1 MESTTSPPPPGSG
14 ITATLARTTR
24 PWANLSPDLLLDIS
38 SRLDEE
44 AADFT
49 RFHAVCTPWR
59 DVLSRATIRPAF
71 SPWLLALCS
80 GRITRSTVDFGC
92 VSSFEEAGRG
102 RGRGNVLLPEPPD
115 TCSTD
120 GGDMNWVASADG
132 TAAWLLI
139 ASPEPR
145 LLHLLTGAITPLIAF
160 PEDDEIKVP
169 MENARGIVYGDGT
182 VFLYRFSY
190 EESTPK
196 FTAAILRP
204 AATSWTV
211 MKKILEVPTGPRSD
225 SRAAYH
231 DGKVIVCVGDFWSV
245 LTRGDFGGLAGLQ
258 SRWNKQRNYS
268 DECHYVLESRGEL
281 LWASVRLEPD
291 WYDAGVDLTSA
302 LSVTVHELERGA
314 GGAMR
319 WAVRDGWS
327 LADRILFLGSPASF
341 AVDAHKLGMRGGR
354 AYFVFGSCVYR
365 YGLVVGENELVRQL
379 PLKWGTGGEGRVW
392 ISWRQPTIA
401 PIQEIREGLRLYPNK
416 KQKLCN

>member
-196 FTAAILRP
+196 FTAAILLP

-211 MKKILEVPTGPRSD
+211 MKRILEVRPRSD
-225 SRAAYH
+225 SPAAYH
-231 DGKVIVCVGDFWSV
+231 DGKVLVCVGDFWSV
-245 LTRGDFGGLAGLQ
+245 LTRGDIGGPAGLQ
-258 SRWNKQRNYS
+258 SRWNGQRKYYDDSTTSWSPRASCCGHMSYLGTN
-268 DECHYVLESRGEL
+268 CITSR
-281 LWASVRLEPD
+281 
-291 WYDAGVDLTSA
+291 
-302 LSVTVHELERGA
+302 
-314 GGAMR
+314 
-319 WAVRDGWS
+319 RDVG
-327 LADRILFLGSPASF
+327 DGSPASF
-341 AVDAHKLGMRGGR
+341 ALDAHKLGMSGGC
-354 AYFVFGSCVYR
+354 AYFVLGSCVYS
-365 YGLVVGENELVRQL
+365 YGLVVGQNELVRQL
-379 PLKWGTGGEGRVW
+379 PLKMGTGGGRFTRV
-392 ISWRQPTIA
+392 
-401 PIQEIREGLRLYPNK
+401 
-416 KQKLCN
+416 